1 LVLLKGELFK
11 APVKNPQKILDLGT
25 GTGIW
30 AIDIAEYVSVH
41 LTVDSSLINPRK
53 FPEAQV
59 IGTDISA
66 IQPSWVTPNLE
77 FLVEDFEAEWLYKE
91 NSFDFI
97 HTRMISGYAPPSPS
111 PSAFFY
117 PEIHAYSLA

>member
-1 LVLLKGELFK
+1 MVLLKGELFK

-30 AIDIAEYVSVH
+30 AIDIAEYVTVH
-41 LTVDSSLINPRK
+41 LTLDSWLITLFRK

-97 HTRMISGYAPPSPS
+97 HTRMISGYVPCPVRPGN
-111 PSAFFY
+111 PC
-117 PEIHAYSLA
+117 